1 MKTRSIPYFYV
12 SPAFLILGLVVILPF
27 LYNLVLSFSNMNLT
41 HFRDWDFVGF
51 KQYGKV
57 FSEPIFYI
65 VLLKTFIWTAVNVVF
80 HVGFGVMLALILN
93 TNIRFKNFW
102 RIILI
107 LPWAVPQMITAL
119 TWRGMFNYQY
129 GAVNLI
135 IKKIDGFLHG
145 IFGIFSTADVG
156 NIIEPVAWLSGEAT
170 AFIACIITNV
180 WLGFPFM
187 MIVALGALQSIPK
200 SLYEATSIDGASK
213 FQQFRHITIPFLKPV
228 MMPAI
233 VLGVIWTF
241 NNLNVMWLVS
251 NGGNPSDKTHILVS
265 FVYKAVFNHYR
276 YGYAAALSLVI
287 FLILLAIGWTML
299 KKTNAAKG
307 VAE

>member
-1 MKTRSIPYFYV
+1 
-12 SPAFLILGLVVILPF
+12 
-27 LYNLVLSFSNMNLT
+27 MNLT
-41 HFRDWDFVGF
+41 HFRNWNFVGV
-51 KQYGKV
+51 KQYIKV
-57 FSEPIFYI
+57 FTEPIFYT
-65 VLLKTFIWTAVNVVF
+65 VLLKTFVWTIINIVF
-80 HVGFGVMLALILN
+80 HVGFGVLLALILN

-102 RIILI
+102 RVMLI

-135 IKKIDGFLHG
+135 IKKIDGLLQM
-145 IFGIFSTADVG
+145 ILSLFSITNTG
-156 NIIEPVAWLSGEAT
+156 NIIEPIAWLSGETT
-170 AFIACIITNV
+170 AFVACIITNV

-187 MIVALGALQSIPK
+187 MIVALGALQSIPN

-213 FQQFRHITIPFLKPV
+213 FQQFRHITIPFLRPV

-233 VLGVIWTF
+233 VLGIIWTF

-287 FLILLAIGWTML
+287 FLILLLIGWTML
-299 KKTNAAKG
+299 KKTKAAQG
-307 VAE
+307 VYE